1 MKICYDIHWK
11 SSFCRDSDASAICI
25 SMVCSSYTLFFSYCS
40 SDPAEFNSS
49 QDSKPSSSGSNS
61 SAASLNIS
69 QSSTS
74 QESSQAA
81 PDPIVIT
88 PPTTQDSSSQAC
100 KLPLT
105 DRHPSSRRQHQV
117 GFCPAPLRRGRKR
130 KSVETSPIPLSNLQ
144 KTALYSINPFGIPV
158 RYLNPKAKPE
168 ESTAV
173 VAPAKVP
180 SHVVVVH
187 TASAETTQSQPI
199 VWQFL
204 FNYKT
209 PTPKLVRQMWL
220 PDLTVFSL
228 YLSCSADIVFVG

>member
-1 MKICYDIHWK
+1 MKYVFVFWILLYNMWKFFTFINWK
-11 SSFCRDSDASAICI
+11 SSFCRDSNALAICV

-40 SDPAEFNSS
+40 SDPAEFNLS
-49 QDSKPSSSGSNS
+49 QDNKPSSSGSNS

-88 PPTTQDSSSQAC
+88 PPSTQDCSSQAC
-100 KLPLT
+100 KLPST
-105 DRHPSSRRQHQV
+105 DRHPSSRRQHRV
-117 GFCPAPLRRGRKR
+117 GFCPAPLRRGGRR
-130 KSVETSPIPLSNLQ
+130 KSVETSLIPLSSLQ

-158 RYLNPKAKPE
+158 RYLNPKAKPV

-173 VAPAKVP
+173 VAPAKAP
-180 SHVVVVH
+180 SHLVVVH
-187 TASAETTQSQPI
+187 TASAETTQSQPV

-204 FNYKT
+204 FNDKM
-209 PTPKLVRQMWL
+209 PAPKLVRQ
-220 PDLTVFSL
+220 V
-228 YLSCSADIVFVG
+228 CGCQI